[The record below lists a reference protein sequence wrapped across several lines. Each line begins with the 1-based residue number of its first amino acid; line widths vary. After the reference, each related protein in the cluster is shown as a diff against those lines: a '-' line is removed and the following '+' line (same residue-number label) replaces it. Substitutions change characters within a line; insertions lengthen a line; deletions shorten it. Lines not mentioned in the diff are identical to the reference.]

1 MAPATVLAEAPDQA
15 MWKEALEQLGLT
27 SRLRWEAPLQRLNT
41 WRIGGPATCLVD
53 VATTDDLSRLLPFIA
68 EHRIPWTLLGK
79 GSNLLIPEDGWP
91 GIVVHLAGDFKSL
104 TLEPETRTVFA
115 GAALADVTF
124 AQRCQEPGWGGM
136 EFLVGI
142 PGTIGGA
149 VAMNAGAH
157 GGEVADFLQEAH
169 WFDLSGR
176 IHRTSSASAGFRY
189 RHSHLNGREG
199 IVVTGASFQLQESDA
214 ESVRR
219 QLEHCLQFREERQPR
234 QPSCGSV
241 FKNPPGDYAARL
253 IEASGLKGVC
263 EGEAQVSEKHANF
276 IINRGAAHAT
286 AVEALIAQVQEQVQ
300 AQQGVWLETEVQW
313 LQPLPFETTP
323 PAA

>member
-1 MAPATVLAEAPDQA
+1 MAPALAEAPDRQA
-15 MWKEALEQLGLT
+15 WQGALEGLGLQA
-27 SRLRWEAPLQRLNT
+27 RIRWEAPLQRLNT

-53 VATTDDLSRLLPFIA
+53 VTTPEDLSQLLPFIR

-79 GSNLLIPEDGWP
+79 GSNLLIPEAGWP
-91 GIVVHLAGDFKSL
+91 GLVLHLAGDFKSFVAAA
-104 TLEPETRTVFA
+104 EARTVFA

-157 GGEVADFLQEAH
+157 GGEVADFLLEAH
-169 WFDLSGR
+169 WFDLSGTV
-176 IHRTSSASAGFRY
+176 HQTSGAHAGFRY
-189 RHSHLNGREG
+189 RHSHLNGRNG
-199 IVVTGASFQLQESDA
+199 IVVTGASFRLKESDPEA
-214 ESVRR
+214 VRH
-219 QLEHCLQFREERQPR
+219 QLEHCLQFREARQPR

-263 EGEAQVSEKHANF
+263 RGAAQVSEKHANF
-276 IINRGAAHAT
+276 IINQGAAQAT
-286 AVEALIAQVQEQVQ
+286 EVEALIAHVQEQVQ